1 MKKNKK
7 VNMYEMLFVIPA
19 LVYMLIFVGY
29 PIIYNV
35 VLSFQDT
42 TLMNIGAASK
52 KFIGFEN
59 YKTIFSSPVI
69 FITIKNT
76 LFYTIMCLI
85 IQFSIGFLMALFFN
99 LKFRIAGFL
108 KGIIIISWMMPTIAT
123 ALVFKFM
130 LSETGVINNYLS
142 ILGIIKEPVL
152 WLSNQTTAM
161 WGLILANSWVGI
173 PFNMLL
179 LSTGLSNIPESIIE
193 SAKIDGAVAWQRL
206 LFIVVPMIKP
216 AILSVLVL
224 GFVYTFKV
232 FDLVFTMTAGGPV
245 NSTEVLSTYSYLL
258 SFKYYYFSQG
268 ASVANIL
275 ALFLMVIS
283 FIYVRLTSKEEV
295 GE

>member
-1 MKKNKK
+1 MKRLRKFTTS
-7 VNMYEMLFVIPA
+7 EMLFVIPA
-19 LVYMLIFVGY
+19 LIYMLIFVGY
-29 PIIYNV
+29 PIVYNII
-35 VLSFQDT
+35 LSFQDT
-42 TLMNIGAASK
+42 TLTNIGSASK
-52 KFIGFEN
+52 KFVWLAN
-59 YKTIFSSPVI
+59 YKNLFSSNLI

-76 LFYTIMCLI
+76 LFYTVMCLI
-85 IQFSIGFLMALFFN
+85 IQFSLGFLMALFFN

-123 ALVFKFM
+123 ALIFRFM
-130 LSETGVINNYLS
+130 LSETGIINSYLQT
-142 ILGIIKEPVL
+142 LGILKQPIL
-152 WLSNQTTAM
+152 WLSNQNTAM
-161 WGLILANSWVGI
+161 WGVILANSWVGI

-179 LSTGLSNIPESIIE
+179 LSTGLSNVPESIIE

-206 LFIVVPMIKP
+206 IFIIIPMIKP

-268 ASVANIL
+268 ASVSNIL
-275 ALFLMVIS
+275 ALFLIIVS

>member
-1 MKKNKK
+1 MKRLRKFTTS
-7 VNMYEMLFVIPA
+7 EILFVVPA
-19 LVYMLIFVGY
+19 LIYMLIFVGY
-29 PIIYNV
+29 PIVYNII
-35 VLSFQDT
+35 LSFQDT
-42 TLMNIGAASK
+42 SLTNLGSTSK
-52 KFIGFEN
+52 KFVWFAN
-59 YKTIFSSPVI
+59 YKNLFSSDLI

-76 LFYTIMCLI
+76 LFYTVMCLI
-85 IQFSIGFLMALFFN
+85 IQFSLGFLMALFFN

-123 ALVFKFM
+123 ALIFRFM
-130 LSETGVINNYLS
+130 LSETGIINSYLQT
-142 ILGIIKEPVL
+142 LGILKQPIL
-152 WLSNQTTAM
+152 WLSNQNTAM
-161 WGLILANSWVGI
+161 WGVVIANSWVGI

-179 LSTGLSNIPESIIE
+179 LSTGLSNVPESIIE

-206 LFIVVPMIKP
+206 IFIIIPMIKP

-275 ALFLMVIS
+275 ASFLIIIS

>member
-1 MKKNKK
+1 MKRLRKFTTS
-7 VNMYEMLFVIPA
+7 EILFVIPA
-19 LVYMLIFVGY
+19 LIYMLIFVGY
-29 PIIYNV
+29 PIVYNII
-35 VLSFQDT
+35 LSFQDT
-42 TLMNIGAASK
+42 TLTNIGSASK
-52 KFIGFEN
+52 KFVWLAN
-59 YKTIFSSPVI
+59 YKNLFSSNLI

-76 LFYTIMCLI
+76 LFYTVMCLI
-85 IQFSIGFLMALFFN
+85 IQFSLGFLMALFFN

-123 ALVFKFM
+123 ALIFRFM
-130 LSETGVINNYLS
+130 LSETGIINSYLQT
-142 ILGIIKEPVL
+142 LGILKQPIL
-152 WLSNQTTAM
+152 WLSNQNTAM
-161 WGLILANSWVGI
+161 WGVIIANSWVGI

-179 LSTGLSNIPESIIE
+179 LSTGLSNVPESIIE

-206 LFIVVPMIKP
+206 IFIIIPMIKP

-275 ALFLMVIS
+275 ASFLIIIS

>member
-1 MKKNKK
+1 MKRLRKFTTS
-7 VNMYEMLFVIPA
+7 EILFVVPA
-19 LVYMLIFVGY
+19 LIYMLIFVGY
-29 PIIYNV
+29 PIVYNII
-35 VLSFQDT
+35 LSFQDT
-42 TLMNIGAASK
+42 SLTNLGSTSK
-52 KFIGFEN
+52 KFVWFAN
-59 YKTIFSSPVI
+59 YKNLFSSDLI

-76 LFYTIMCLI
+76 LFYTVMCLI
-85 IQFSIGFLMALFFN
+85 IQFSLGFLMALFFN

-123 ALVFKFM
+123 ALIFRFM
-130 LSETGVINNYLS
+130 LSETGIFNSYLQT
-142 ILGIIKEPVL
+142 LGILKQPIL
-152 WLSNQTTAM
+152 WLSNQNTAM
-161 WGLILANSWVGI
+161 WGVIIANSWVGI

-179 LSTGLSNIPESIIE
+179 LSTGLSNVPESIIE

-206 LFIVVPMIKP
+206 IFIIIPMIKP

-275 ALFLMVIS
+275 ASFLIIIS

>member
-1 MKKNKK
+1 MKRLRKFTTS
-7 VNMYEMLFVIPA
+7 EILFVIPA
-19 LVYMLIFVGY
+19 LIYMLIFVGY
-29 PIIYNV
+29 PIVYNII
-35 VLSFQDT
+35 LSFQDT
-42 TLMNIGAASK
+42 TLTNIGSASK
-52 KFIGFEN
+52 KFVWFAN
-59 YKTIFSSPVI
+59 YKNLFSSDLI

-76 LFYTIMCLI
+76 LFYTVMCLI
-85 IQFSIGFLMALFFN
+85 IQFSLGFLMALFFN

-123 ALVFKFM
+123 ALIFRFM
-130 LSETGVINNYLS
+130 LSETGIFNSYLQT
-142 ILGIIKEPVL
+142 LGILKQPIL
-152 WLSNQTTAM
+152 WLSNQNTAM
-161 WGLILANSWVGI
+161 WGVVIANSWVGI

-179 LSTGLSNIPESIIE
+179 LSTGLSNVPESIIE

-206 LFIVVPMIKP
+206 IFIIIPMIKP

-275 ALFLMVIS
+275 ASFLIIIS

>member
-1 MKKNKK
+1 MKRLRKFTTS
-7 VNMYEMLFVIPA
+7 EILFVVPA
-19 LVYMLIFVGY
+19 LIYMLIFVGY
-29 PIIYNV
+29 PIVYNII
-35 VLSFQDT
+35 LSFQDT
-42 TLMNIGAASK
+42 SLTNLGSASK
-52 KFIGFEN
+52 KFVWFAN
-59 YKTIFSSPVI
+59 YKNLFSSDLI

-76 LFYTIMCLI
+76 LFYTVMCLI
-85 IQFSIGFLMALFFN
+85 IQFSLGFLMALFFN

-123 ALVFKFM
+123 ALIFRFM
-130 LSETGVINNYLS
+130 LSETGIFNSYLQT
-142 ILGIIKEPVL
+142 LGILKHPIL
-152 WLSNQTTAM
+152 WLSNQNTAM
-161 WGLILANSWVGI
+161 WGVIIANSWVGI

-179 LSTGLSNIPESIIE
+179 LSTGLSNVPESIIE

-206 LFIVVPMIKP
+206 IFIIIPMIKP

-275 ALFLMVIS
+275 ASFLIIIS

>member
-1 MKKNKK
+1 MKRLRKFTTS
-7 VNMYEMLFVIPA
+7 EILFVVPA
-19 LVYMLIFVGY
+19 LIYMLIFVGY
-29 PIIYNV
+29 PIVYNII
-35 VLSFQDT
+35 LSFQDT
-42 TLMNIGAASK
+42 SLTNLGSASK
-52 KFIGFEN
+52 KFVWFAN
-59 YKTIFSSPVI
+59 YKNLFSSDLI

-76 LFYTIMCLI
+76 LFYTVMCLI
-85 IQFSIGFLMALFFN
+85 IQFSLGFLMALFFN

-123 ALVFKFM
+123 ALIFRFM
-130 LSETGVINNYLS
+130 LSETGIFNSYLQT
-142 ILGIIKEPVL
+142 LGILKQPIL
-152 WLSNQTTAM
+152 WLSNQNTAM
-161 WGLILANSWVGI
+161 WGVIIANSWVGI

-179 LSTGLSNIPESIIE
+179 LSTGLSNVPESIIE

-206 LFIVVPMIKP
+206 IFIIIPMIKP

-275 ALFLMVIS
+275 ALFLIIVS

>member
-1 MKKNKK
+1 MKRLRKFTTS
-7 VNMYEMLFVIPA
+7 EILFVIPA
-19 LVYMLIFVGY
+19 LIYMLIFVGY
-29 PIIYNV
+29 PIVYNII
-35 VLSFQDT
+35 LSFQDT
-42 TLMNIGAASK
+42 SLTNLGSASK
-52 KFIGFEN
+52 KFVWFAN
-59 YKTIFSSPVI
+59 YKNLFSSDLI

-76 LFYTIMCLI
+76 LFYTVMCLI
-85 IQFSIGFLMALFFN
+85 IQFSLGFLMALFFN

-123 ALVFKFM
+123 ALIFRFM
-130 LSETGVINNYLS
+130 LSETGIINSYLQT
-142 ILGIIKEPVL
+142 LGILKQPIL
-152 WLSNQTTAM
+152 WLSNQNTAM
-161 WGLILANSWVGI
+161 WGVVIANSWVGI

-179 LSTGLSNIPESIIE
+179 LSTGLSNVPESIIE

-206 LFIVVPMIKP
+206 IFIIIPMIKP

-275 ALFLMVIS
+275 ASFLIIIS

>member
-1 MKKNKK
+1 MKRLRKFTTS
-7 VNMYEMLFVIPA
+7 EILFVIPA
-19 LVYMLIFVGY
+19 LIYMLIFVGY
-29 PIIYNV
+29 PIVYNII
-35 VLSFQDT
+35 LSFQDT
-42 TLMNIGAASK
+42 SLTNLGSASK
-52 KFIGFEN
+52 KFVWFAN
-59 YKTIFSSPVI
+59 YKNLFSSDLI

-76 LFYTIMCLI
+76 LFYTVMCLI
-85 IQFSIGFLMALFFN
+85 IQFSLGFLMALFFN

-123 ALVFKFM
+123 ALIFRFM
-130 LSETGVINNYLS
+130 LSETGIFNSYLQT
-142 ILGIIKEPVL
+142 LGILKHPIL
-152 WLSNQTTAM
+152 WLSNQNTAM
-161 WGLILANSWVGI
+161 WGVIIANSWVGI

-179 LSTGLSNIPESIIE
+179 LSTGLSNVPESIIE

-206 LFIVVPMIKP
+206 IFIIIPMIKP

-275 ALFLMVIS
+275 ASFLIIIS

>member
-1 MKKNKK
+1 MKRLRKFTTS
-7 VNMYEMLFVIPA
+7 EILFVIPA
-19 LVYMLIFVGY
+19 LIYMLIFVGY
-29 PIIYNV
+29 PIVYNII
-35 VLSFQDT
+35 LSFQDT
-42 TLMNIGAASK
+42 TLTNIGSASK
-52 KFIGFEN
+52 KFVWLAN
-59 YKTIFSSPVI
+59 YKNLFSSNLI

-76 LFYTIMCLI
+76 LFYTVMCLI
-85 IQFSIGFLMALFFN
+85 IQFSLGFLMALFFN

-123 ALVFKFM
+123 ALIFRFM
-130 LSETGVINNYLS
+130 LSETGIINSYLQT
-142 ILGIIKEPVL
+142 LGILKQPIL
-152 WLSNQTTAM
+152 WLSNQNTAM
-161 WGLILANSWVGI
+161 WGVILANSWVGI

-179 LSTGLSNIPESIIE
+179 LSTGLSNVPESIIE

-206 LFIVVPMIKP
+206 IFIIIPMIKP

-268 ASVANIL
+268 ASVSNIL
-275 ALFLMVIS
+275 ALFLIIVS

>member
-1 MKKNKK
+1 MKMIKK
-7 VNMYEMLFVIPA
+7 INSYEILFVIPA
-19 LVYMLIFVGY
+19 LGYMLIFVGY
-29 PIIYNV
+29 PIIYNI

-42 TLMNIGAASK
+42 TLMNIGSASK
-52 KFIGFEN
+52 EFVGLEN
-59 YKTIFSSPVI
+59 YKNIFSSPLI
-69 FITIKNT
+69 FITLKNT
-76 LFYTIMCLI
+76 LFYTVMCLI
-85 IQFSIGFLMALFFN
+85 IQFSLGFLMALFFN
-99 LKFRIAGFL
+99 LKFRISGFL
-108 KGIIIISWMMPTIAT
+108 RGIIIISWMMPTIAT

-130 LSETGVINNYLS
+130 LSETGIVNNYLM
-142 ILGIIKEPVL
+142 ILGLIKEPIL
-152 WLSNQTTAM
+152 WISNQDTAM
-161 WGLILANSWVGI
+161 WGLIIANSWVGI

-179 LSTGLSNIPESIIE
+179 LSTGLSNVPDSIIE

-206 LFIVVPMIKP
+206 IFIVVPMIKP

-275 ALFLMVIS
+275 AIFLIIVS

>member
-1 MKKNKK
+1 MKRLRKFTTS
-7 VNMYEMLFVIPA
+7 EILFVIPA
-19 LVYMLIFVGY
+19 LIYMLIFVGY
-29 PIIYNV
+29 PIVYNII
-35 VLSFQDT
+35 LSFQDT
-42 TLMNIGAASK
+42 TLTNIGSASK
-52 KFIGFEN
+52 KFVWLAN
-59 YKTIFSSPVI
+59 YKNLFSSNLI

-76 LFYTIMCLI
+76 LFYTVMCLI
-85 IQFSIGFLMALFFN
+85 IQFSLGFLMALFFN

-123 ALVFKFM
+123 ALIFRFM
-130 LSETGVINNYLS
+130 LSETGIINSYLQT
-142 ILGIIKEPVL
+142 LGILKHPIL
-152 WLSNQTTAM
+152 WLSNQNTAM
-161 WGLILANSWVGI
+161 WGVIIANSWVGI

-179 LSTGLSNIPESIIE
+179 LSTGLSNVPESIIE

-206 LFIVVPMIKP
+206 IFIIIPMIKP

-275 ALFLMVIS
+275 ASFLIIIS

>member
-1 MKKNKK
+1 MKRLRKFTNS
-7 VNMYEMLFVIPA
+7 EILFVIPA
-19 LVYMLIFVGY
+19 LIYMLIFVGY
-29 PIIYNV
+29 PIVYNII
-35 VLSFQDT
+35 LSFQDT
-42 TLMNIGAASK
+42 SLTNLGSASK
-52 KFIGFEN
+52 KFVWFAN
-59 YKTIFSSPVI
+59 YKNLFSSNLI

-76 LFYTIMCLI
+76 LFYTVMCLI
-85 IQFSIGFLMALFFN
+85 IQFSLGFLMALFFN

-123 ALVFKFM
+123 ALIFRFM
-130 LSETGVINNYLS
+130 LSETGIINSYLQT
-142 ILGIIKEPVL
+142 LGILKQPIL
-152 WLSNQTTAM
+152 WLSNQNTAM
-161 WGLILANSWVGI
+161 WGVILANSWVGI

-179 LSTGLSNIPESIIE
+179 LSTGLSNVPESIIE

-206 LFIVVPMIKP
+206 IFIIIPMIKP

-275 ALFLMVIS
+275 ASFLIIIS